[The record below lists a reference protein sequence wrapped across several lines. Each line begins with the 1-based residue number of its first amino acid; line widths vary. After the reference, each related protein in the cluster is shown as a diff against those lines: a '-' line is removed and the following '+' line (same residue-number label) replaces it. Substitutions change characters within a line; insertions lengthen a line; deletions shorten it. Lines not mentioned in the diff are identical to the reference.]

1 MKQNSKLSN
10 FICTHAARVYCSPT
24 ECHLPC
30 NSNGWRNTYVR
41 KHTSSDS
48 GSFFLPSRGTLSS
61 IELRVL
67 NAFLPQQRMEQGQKE
82 AS

>member
-1 MKQNSKLSN
+1 MKHNSKLSN
-10 FICTHAARVYCSPT
+10 FIRAHAARECCSPT
-24 ECHLPC
+24 ECHHPC

-48 GSFFLPSRGTLSS
+48 GSFFLLSRGMLSS

-67 NAFLPQQRMEQGQKE
+67 KAFLPQQRMEQGQKE